1 MRQRSQ
7 ILRSVIGETFTF
19 SRNANGVRADLRL
32 TTIRSHAVGVGAKH
46 FMDDRAENHVHSTIT
61 ECSRCGYTLVEM
73 LMVVLIVSIV
83 ATVAIPAMSSAPA
96 SGLKSAGRVF
106 ASDLRLASELA
117 VQYGTEYTVDFD
129 VTRNRY
135 QLRHTGTASPP
146 PLQNPQAPPGTAIG
160 TYLVELGS
168 FGGNGT
174 NPNGVRLK
182 GAELKTS
189 DQSVTNITFGPL
201 GGTGPSRTD
210 DTEIWLQ
217 RGTGGQSEY
226 LRLTVSAVTGQVW
239 LDQPATY
246 PSN

>member
-1 MRQRSQ
+1 MQ
-7 ILRSVIGETFTF
+7 LRSPTFDSA
-19 SRNANGVRADLRL
+19 SRVLAR
-32 TTIRSHAVGVGAKH
+32 T
-46 FMDDRAENHVHSTIT
+46 
-61 ECSRCGYTLVEM
+61 GYTLVEM
-73 LMVVLIVSIV
+73 LIVVTIIGIV
-83 ATVAIPAMSSAPA
+83 ATVAIPTMSSAPA
-96 SGLKSAGRVF
+96 AGLKSAGRVF

-129 VTRNRY
+129 VTRNRF
-135 QLRHTGTASPP
+135 QLRHTGTGSPP
-146 PLQNPQAPPGTAIG
+146 PLQNPQAPPGTPVG

-168 FGGNGT
+168 FGGNST
-174 NPNGVRLK
+174 NPNGLRLK

-189 DQSVTNITFGPL
+189 DQSVTNITFGPS

-217 RGTGGQSEY
+217 SGTGGQSAF

-239 LDQPATY
+239 LDQPTTY

>member
-1 MRQRSQ
+1 MRQRSHNVNST
-7 ILRSVIGETFTF
+7 ITRAKVGWVES
-19 SRNANGVRADLRL
+19 SRPTLNTNDFRWASRTRPTLHLAQFQKGDCPA
-32 TTIRSHAVGVGAKH
+32 
-46 FMDDRAENHVHSTIT
+46 TIT